1 MRLEKGKAFLKKNL
15 LLRPSSSEL
24 MLNWHWRRARELPF
38 SRSVINQTVRI
49 NLSDYNLWGY
59 WLEKL
64 FVFLK
69 YLNKKLPKREGPNI
83 DDITSL
89 IDLDSFRI
97 EETFKGEIILESKDR
112 EFEPLVW
119 GLSNTFVED
128 ELDIQII
135 QRTN

>member
-1 MRLEKGKAFLKKNL
+1 
-15 LLRPSSSEL
+15 
-24 MLNWHWRRARELPF
+24 
-38 SRSVINQTVRI
+38 
-49 NLSDYNLWGY
+49 
-59 WLEKL
+59 
-64 FVFLK
+64 LK

-112 EFEPLVW
+112 EFEPLGS
-119 GLSNTFVED
+119 GLSKTFVED